1 MKTKKSANNLP
12 AYIAGLTPMELARKI
27 PVADAAAHN
36 SLTVEAFKE
45 NYPHL
50 VVRVGKRR
58 DFVTVYDAIM
68 LPPPDIG

>member
-1 MKTKKSANNLP
+1 MKAKKPAPHLP

-27 PVADAAAHN
+27 PLADAAAHN
-36 SLTVEAFKE
+36 SLTAQAFKE

-58 DFVTVYDAIM
+58 QFVSVHDTIM
-68 LPPPDIG
+68 LPPPKNG